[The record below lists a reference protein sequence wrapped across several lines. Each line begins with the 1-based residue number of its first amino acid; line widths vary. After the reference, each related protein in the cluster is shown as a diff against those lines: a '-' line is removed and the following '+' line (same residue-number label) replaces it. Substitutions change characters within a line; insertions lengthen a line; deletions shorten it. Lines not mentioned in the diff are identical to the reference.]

1 MKRSFIR
8 HRHEEAGNVVAL
20 TLLGLAVAI
29 LAGVAVLVL
38 IGYKKQQPIPALSDV
53 DVATNEVVVETDPY
67 EGWATYTNTDLQFS
81 IRYPEGWAVKEHVA
95 SDTPSVVVYDAR
107 GDISGTST
115 GRDVDRFEDMAPNA
129 IHIRPRGPRENV
141 VGEKKG
147 PSTVILP
154 IAGASAQDLV
164 LEGTAQ
170 SWATIVH
177 FEMFPATW
185 NASGT
190 IFARL
195 PIAEEEVEYRRGAE
209 TIPLDSYDPTVGD
222 HARRF
227 GFVDPSART
236 LLERVLLSF
245 TFVDDREK
253 SGMNESSEGVVSPQ
267 QDSRSDI
274 LVTEPLANASVA
286 SPLVVRGVADARWF
300 AEDSLFSVVLT
311 DEVGNIV
318 TIADVRA
325 DAAVANDVS
334 ELVPFVAT
342 LSFDP
347 GTATSGAL
355 VFKPASSASA
365 VTEHSIPVKFGIEA
379 E

>member
-1 MKRSFIR
+1 MR

-38 IGYKKQQPIPALSDV
+38 IGYKKQQPIPTLTEV
-53 DVATNEVVVETDPY
+53 DTVASEVSVEPDAY
-67 EGWATYTNTDLQFS
+67 EGWKTYTNTDLQFS
-81 IRYPEGWAVKEHVA
+81 IRYPEGWAVKEYVE

-107 GDISGTST
+107 GDMSGTST
-115 GRDVDRFEDMAPNA
+115 GRVVERLQDVTPNA
-129 IHIRPRGPRENV
+129 IHIRPRGPRENI
-141 VGEKKG
+141 VGERTG

-177 FEMFPATW
+177 FELFPAKW

-190 IFARL
+190 VFARL

-209 TIPLDSYDPTVGD
+209 TIPLDSFDLTVGD
-222 HARRF
+222 QAKRF
-227 GFVDPSART
+227 GFVDPSARA

-245 TFVDDREK
+245 AFVDDQEK
-253 SGMNESSEGVVSPQ
+253 SHMNESSEGALSPER
-267 QDSRSDI
+267 DSRSDI
-274 LVTEPLANASVA
+274 LVTEPLANTSVA
-286 SPLVVRGVADARWF
+286 SPLVVRGVADALWF
-300 AEDSLFSVVLT
+300 AEDALFSVVLT
-311 DEVGNIV
+311 DEVGNTV

-325 DAAVANDVS
+325 DAAVANDVP

-355 VFKPASSASA
+355 VFRPASSTSA
-365 VTEHSIPVKFGIEA
+365 VTEHSIPVKFGIEV